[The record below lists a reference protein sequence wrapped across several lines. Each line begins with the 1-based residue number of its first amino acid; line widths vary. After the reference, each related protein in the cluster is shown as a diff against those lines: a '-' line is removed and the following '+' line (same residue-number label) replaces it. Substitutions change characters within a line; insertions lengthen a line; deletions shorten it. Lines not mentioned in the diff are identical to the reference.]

1 MSEEKSKLAETYEK
15 ATSSKK
21 FTEDEMKTLKDI
33 QSTYMDVQEKFGQA
47 AITKIRINEQLEE
60 LSKFTESLQ
69 QKFVENRTTEKD
81 FIKSINDKYGQGS
94 LNPETGVFTP
104 ETPSEKK

>member
-1 MSEEKSKLAETYEK
+1 
-15 ATSSKK
+15 
-21 FTEDEMKTLKDI
+21 
-33 QSTYMDVQEKFGQA
+33 
-47 AITKIRINEQLEE
+47 TKIRINEQLEE